1 MPKPVIAVISVGAM
15 GAGVGA
21 RLTANGVDV
30 ITSLAGRS
38 KASIDRAEKAGMR
51 SVSDAEIATAPI
63 ILSIVPPSEAPAL
76 AKRLAPHLKAA
87 RDKPLYIDCNAVSS
101 PTAEAIGVILAPT
114 GCDYADGGIIGPP
127 PREGARTI
135 VYVRGVAAARVKP
148 LSDGGLVVKVLDG
161 AVGAASALKMSYA
174 AITKGL
180 TGLGTASILAASRY
194 GAAAALADEL
204 TTSQPNLVKFF
215 SRSIPEMFSKA
226 YRFDGEMQEISTHT
240 GRASS
245 AEIYSGIAKLY
256 EEIGRDFA
264 GPKADIAILDVF
276 VKSLAGRETK
286 S

>member
-1 MPKPVIAVISVGAM
+1 MAKHVIAVISVGAM

-21 RLTANGVDV
+21 RLTANDVDV
-30 ITSLAGRS
+30 VTSLAGRS

-51 SVSDAEIATAPI
+51 SVSDAEIAAAPI
-63 ILSIVPPSEAPAL
+63 ILSIVPPSEAPTL
-76 AKRLAPHLKAA
+76 AKRLAPHLTAAKA
-87 RDKPLYIDCNAVSS
+87 KPLYIDCNAVSAA
-101 PTAEAIGVILAPT
+101 TAEAIGAILAPT

-127 PREGARTI
+127 PREGART
-135 VYVRGVAAARVKP
+135 VLYVSGVAASRVKP
-148 LSDGGLVVKVLDG
+148 LSDGGLSVTVLDG
-161 AVGAASALKMSYA
+161 AVGAASALKMSYG

-180 TGLGTASILAASRY
+180 TALGSISILAAARY
-194 GAAAALADEL
+194 GAASALADEL
-204 TTSQPNLVKFF
+204 ATSRSDLVKSF

-245 AEIYSGIAKLY
+245 AEVYRGIAKFY

-264 GPKADIAILDVF
+264 GPKSDIATLDAF
-276 VKSLAGRETK
+276 VKSLAARTPK